1 MDMDSGINLR
11 LSAAKADDHPFQ
23 QSRRQVL
30 DSTREARLACVVA
43 RAHAQ
48 EADYEAFA
56 VCRRHQPQDRV
67 PPCQETLRQAQWLTS
82 QGVGGPRSGRPN
94 ACMALSGKIASWCE
108 RVWATAI

>member
-48 EADYEAFA
+48 EADYEAFL
-56 VCRRHQPQDRV
+56 VILQYVDGISHKTVFRLVKKH
-67 PPCQETLRQAQWLTS
+67 
-82 QGVGGPRSGRPN
+82 
-94 ACMALSGKIASWCE
+94 
-108 RVWATAI
+108 